1 MGSRSRPLEAIT
13 TVYTLYTAV
22 YTVYTAIRTIS
33 FICNSSNHHQTT
45 ATMKA
50 TFATLTLISALAVV
64 AQPTADVGT
73 ANTPELSAEANG
85 LEPRAWTWK
94 KERQI
99 SQKEFLP
106 DLCYER
112 KTVLTECNHIYDSCR
127 KFGGPLPRKYQSG
140 KEVVRFENCLQNK
153 FCHSKVLRKNMTKW
167 QKVTWF
173 FKC

>member
-1 MGSRSRPLEAIT
+1 LDLEEGAPD
-13 TVYTLYTAV
+13 
-22 YTVYTAIRTIS
+22 
-33 FICNSSNHHQTT
+33 
-45 ATMKA
+45 
-50 TFATLTLISALAVV
+50 
-64 AQPTADVGT
+64 QPKGV
-73 ANTPELSAEANG
+73 
-85 LEPRAWTWK
+85 
-94 KERQI
+94 
-99 SQKEFLP
+99 LP

-153 FCHSKVLRKNMTKW
+153 FCHSKVLRKNMTEW